1 MSGGVDSSV
10 AAAVLKEDGYEVIG
24 LTMKLW
30 DYEDVGG
37 KVDEESSCC
46 SVDSINN
53 ARQVCDEIGI
63 PHYTVNFTDIFKKEI
78 IRNFVGE
85 YLKGRTPNPCVL
97 CNVKIKWEALLRK
110 GLEIGADYFSTGHYA
125 QVEFEKDRKR
135 YLLKKGR
142 DKGKD
147 QSYALWGL
155 SQEALSKTILPVGKM
170 SKSEVREF
178 AEKRNLKT
186 AQVKESQEICFIP
199 DDDYHRFLHDWDSGV
214 EIREG
219 EIIDKD
225 GRVLGYHKGYPFY
238 TIGQRKK
245 LGIAVGRPI
254 YVTRIEPETNRI
266 YVGDEEDLYD
276 IGFTAE
282 NVNMIAFDK
291 LEKPV
296 KALTKIRYNDDGAES
311 TVLQTNDA
319 EVKII
324 FDSPKKSITP
334 GQSAVFYQDDAV
346 IGGGVIK
353 ERIPAQPEFH

>member
-37 KVDEESSCC
+37 NVDEESSCC
-46 SVDSINN
+46 SIDSINN
-53 ARQVCDEIGI
+53 ARQVCNEIGI

-78 IRNFVGE
+78 IYNFIEE
-85 YLKGRTPNPCVL
+85 YIKGRTPNPCVL

-110 GLEIGADYFSTGHYA
+110 GFEIGADYFSTGHYA

-178 AEKRNLKT
+178 AEKRSLKT

-199 DDDYHRFLHDWDSGV
+199 DDDYHRFLHDWDSDV

-225 GRVLGYHKGYPFY
+225 GKVLGYHKGYPFY

-245 LGIAVGRPI
+245 LGIAVGKPI

-276 IGFTAE
+276 IGLTAE
-282 NVNMIAFDK
+282 NVNMIAFER

-296 KALTKIRYNDDGAES
+296 KALTKIRYNDEGAES
-311 TVLQTNDA
+311 SVRQISDT

-346 IGGGVIK
+346 IGGGVIE
-353 ERIPAQPEFH
+353 ERIPA